1 MAAGLTHFFFIIEK
15 LHINGIEAF
24 PEGSVRPSS
33 SRGCFLSP
41 RRPVRRGGR
50 LAPVQLPLPLSLS
63 PSPVRVTRPGEGG
76 QLCAVCPRAEP
87 GCFDHSS
94 RGRVRTGRRHRRSP
108 SRAPCRR
115 PRPPAWRRA
124 HLTLSPRELPVLP
137 EASPEAPRPAVAS
150 AGPCGT
156 GCCPS
161 LSTPTPHPAPRAPGG
176 RGQVGAGVC
185 RVFAGGSAHT
195 ARHMRTVCPRC
206 TVSPWTLLLP
216 FRLSAE
222 VCGVVAT
229 CVPL

>member
-1 MAAGLTHFFFIIEK
+1 MPFALGL
-15 LHINGIEAF
+15 
-24 PEGSVRPSS
+24 S
-33 SRGCFLSP
+33 
-41 RRPVRRGGR
+41 
-50 LAPVQLPLPLSLS
+50 
-63 PSPVRVTRPGEGG
+63 
-76 QLCAVCPRAEP
+76 P

-94 RGRVRTGRRHRRSP
+94 RGRVRTGRRRRSP

-161 LSTPTPHPAPRAPGG
+161 LSTPTPTLPRGLLEAGDRWP
-176 RGQVGAGVC
+176 RRQVGAGVC
-185 RVFAGGSAHT
+185 RVFAEGSAHT

-222 VCGVVAT
+222 VCGVMAT
-229 CVPL
+229 CVPTADSEGAATPFPTDPVPTVGGRR

>member
-1 MAAGLTHFFFIIEK
+1 MPFALGL
-15 LHINGIEAF
+15 
-24 PEGSVRPSS
+24 S
-33 SRGCFLSP
+33 
-41 RRPVRRGGR
+41 
-50 LAPVQLPLPLSLS
+50 
-63 PSPVRVTRPGEGG
+63 
-76 QLCAVCPRAEP
+76 P

-94 RGRVRTGRRHRRSP
+94 RGRVRTGCRRRSP

-176 RGQVGAGVC
+176 RGQVAP
-185 RVFAGGSAHT
+185 APGGSRCVPSVCGGLRAHRQAHADCLSKMHGVPMDPSAT
-195 ARHMRTVCPRC
+195 FP
-206 TVSPWTLLLP
+206 P
-216 FRLSAE
+216 FRGGLWGRGHMCTPLRAQLPLSPPILSPPW
-222 VCGVVAT
+222 GVDVDQRLRPPG
-229 CVPL
+229 PLPAGCLCPA